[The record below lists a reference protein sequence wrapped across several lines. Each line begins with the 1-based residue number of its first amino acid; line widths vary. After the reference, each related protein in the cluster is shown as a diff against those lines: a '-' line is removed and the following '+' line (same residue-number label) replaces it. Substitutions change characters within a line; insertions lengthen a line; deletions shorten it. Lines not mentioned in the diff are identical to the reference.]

1 LRRRSNGF
9 EHVEPG
15 WKHMHERFS
24 SRRGTLLRG
33 LILLAGLSLFAGC
46 KVTAEDIEYWQ
57 GTVKGPGK
65 IVAVMLAERYPIEL
79 RTQAALALVE
89 MERNDRDYVQE
100 LQRAV
105 QTLQSQDAAATQQI
119 VDGMVPGLQEMMR
132 GGDTTQQD
140 PALGPPP
147 SQVRAKDAAYIL
159 IPHAS
164 AGTRQQLV
172 AAVVGWYAVDFAER
186 NLAGNYS
193 AEQVVRSLGAPAA
206 EQLVDAMSAEQPQQ
220 ALIKITEMIG
230 QIGSAA
236 TKQRASERLVG
247 IERQMEGQEF
257 LDWLKNKIRTSLQ
270 EQGREVDD
278 ARITLIAEINRE
290 NFINEGALPAMK
302 HLASEEVV
310 RNRLMEIAR
319 QAPPA
324 GTDAVLAEAA
334 NLRRQKAL
342 QALEGNATTAE
353 LTALLDIALDETNPI
368 NVRDYAFDRVGDIGS
383 RDAIPRL
390 WPLVQTVEN
399 DVLKKR
405 LRWRAGELVLA
416 LGGPEVV
423 AEFLAKLPADREVEY
438 EPEELAGYA
447 QRMNQMTPAPVA
459 IAEAQLR
466 SPAWHLRIIGIRFVE
481 RHGVEADVA
490 KLQRLVSDSAAGVGA
505 SWANREIPT
514 VGKVAEDAITKL
526 RERLAAPAA
535 GAEGA
540 AQAPAG
546 QAPAGEAA
554 GE

>member
-1 LRRRSNGF
+1 
-9 EHVEPG
+9 
-15 WKHMHERFS
+15 MHERLS
-24 SRRGTLLRG
+24 SRRGSLLRG
-33 LILLAGLSLFAGC
+33 LLLLAGLSLLAGC

-89 MERNDRDYVQE
+89 MERNDRDYVQS
-100 LQRAV
+100 LQQAI
-105 QTLQSQDAAATQQI
+105 QTLQSQDPEATQQI
-119 VDGMVPGLQEMMR
+119 VDGMVAGLQEMMR
-132 GGDTTQQD
+132 GGNETQQD
-140 PALGPPP
+140 PALGPPL

-164 AGTRQQLV
+164 PATRQQLV

-220 ALIKITEMIG
+220 ALIKIAELIG
-230 QIGSAA
+230 QIGSPA
-236 TKQRASERLVG
+236 TKGRAAQRMVD

-257 LDWLKNKIRTSLQ
+257 LDWLKGKIRASLQ

-278 ARITLIAEINRE
+278 GRITLIAEINRD

-302 HLASEEVV
+302 NLASEEVV
-310 RNRLMEIAR
+310 RGRLMEIAR

-324 GTDAVLAEAA
+324 DAAAPIAEAA

-342 QALEGNATTAE
+342 QALEGNATAAE
-353 LTALLDIALDETNPI
+353 LTALLDLALDETNPI

-390 WPLVQTVEN
+390 WPLVQTADN
-399 DVLKKR
+399 DALKKR

-416 LGGPEVV
+416 LGGPEIVP
-423 AEFLAKLPADREVEY
+423 EFLAKLPSDRAVEY

-459 IAEAQLR
+459 VAEAQLR
-466 SPAWHLRIIGIRFVE
+466 SPSWHLRVIGIRFVE
-481 RHGVEADVA
+481 RHGAEADVA
-490 KLQRLVSDSAAGVGA
+490 KLQRLTSDSATGVGA
-505 SWANREIPT
+505 SWESREIPT
-514 VGKVAEDAITKL
+514 VGKVAEDAIAKL
-526 RERLAAPAA
+526 RERLATPNAAAPAEA
-535 GAEGA
+535 
-540 AQAPAG
+540 
-546 QAPAGEAA
+546 APAGE
-554 GE
+554 